1 MAIADTVWERLTRF
15 NVPHRRRRRRR
26 GGLGARLLDGA
37 AAVLRG
43 FGLVCVALIVGL
55 NALAGVLVPAIGWL
69 GRSIGRFVW
78 FWLLP
83 ALWRLARRTAS
94 FFWWRLPELVIAF
107 RRVILAGCLV
117 LVGLAVYAESRTS
130 YVEALLFSH
139 LNSGMNVALQ
149 PGPSE
154 SIRFPKSG
162 PYDERLGYSQLP
174 EFIASLTERRYSVD
188 NAARWS
194 PRLASFV
201 HEGAFPIYPEKDQAG
216 LRIVDRNGDRL
227 YGVQFPERTY
237 RSFAAIPPL
246 VVKSLL
252 FIEDRYLL
260 DQRYPEH
267 NPAIEWNRFALAA
280 AGRAASLVA
289 PHLRQGGG
297 STLATQIEKFRHSP
311 RGLTGGV
318 GEKFRQ
324 MLTASARAYSRGPDT
339 TNRRKEIITTYLN
352 STPLSSMP
360 GYGEVIGVPEALWI
374 WFGTDYAEATKVLNS
389 TPRNSKELARK
400 GEIYRQILS
409 LLLSERRPSYYLIAD
424 RDALG
429 VLTDKYLRVLYEA
442 GIIDPALRD
451 AALDAALHFQAQPP
465 PFRAVS
471 YVRQKATEDVRNKL
485 VTLLKLPDLYSLDRL
500 DLSAETAVDI
510 AAQARVSGVLQRLSD
525 PAFLRASG
533 MVGKQLLGDGN
544 PAKVTWSFVL
554 YQRGPDRSFVRIHA
568 DSLNKPFDI
577 NSGAKLMLGSTAKL
591 RTMISYLTIITDLHH
606 RLHALP
612 PRELTRLA
620 ASSSEDPLTAWAATY
635 LARTTSRGLQP
646 MLDAAMQRHYSG
658 APGSFFTGGGTQSF
672 GNFEESENY
681 DSPSVEQA
689 FQHSVNLAF
698 VRLLHDIVKYET
710 AASGVQVN
718 KLLSD
723 SDDPQ
728 REAYLKRFVNTDSRR
743 FLGRFYKD
751 YKGLD

>member
-1 MAIADTVWERLTRF
+1 MCFSLEVKDLSSSPRCFLLRGCFSLRDVQPGVCRGTDPDVSARKSDKHGHCRHGMGTAHAFQRAASQTS
-15 NVPHRRRRRRR
+15 PSPRRSRCALARRRRR
-26 GGLGARLLDGA
+26 GAARARAPVRRADRRLERARPCADTGC
-37 AAVLRG
+37 R
-43 FGLVCVALIVGL
+43 
-55 NALAGVLVPAIGWL
+55 LAR
-69 GRSIGRFVW
+69 RSTGRFVW

-83 ALWRLARRTAS
+83 ALGRLVRR
-94 FFWWRLPELVIAF
+94 FGIFLWWRLPELVVAF

-117 LVGLAVYAESRTS
+117 LLGLAVYAESRTS
-130 YVEALLFSH
+130 YLEAMLFSH

-174 EFIASLTERRYSVD
+174 EFITSLTERRYAVD

-201 HEGAFPIYPEKDQAG
+201 HKGAFPIYPEKDQAG
-216 LRIVDRNGDRL
+216 LRILDRNGDRL
-227 YGVQFPERTY
+227 YGAQFPERTY
-237 RSFAAIPPL
+237 RSFAGIPPL
-246 VVKSLL
+246 VIKSLL

-260 DQRYPEH
+260 DQPYAEH

-280 AGRAASLVA
+280 AGRAASVVA

-311 RGLTGGV
+311 RGLTGGI

-339 TNRRKEIITTYLN
+339 TPRRREIITTYLN

-374 WFGTDYAEATKVLNS
+374 WFGTDYTEATKVLNA
-389 TPRNSKELARK
+389 TPRNSKELAHK
-400 GEIYRQILS
+400 GEVYRQMLS
-409 LLLSERRPSYYLIAD
+409 LLLSERRPSYYLITD
-424 RDALG
+424 RDSLG
-429 VLTDKYLRVLYEA
+429 VLTDKYLRVLCDA
-442 GIIDPALRD
+442 GVIDPALRD
-451 AALDAALHFQAQPP
+451 AALDAELHFQSQPP
-465 PFRAVS
+465 PLKAVS

-485 VTLLKLPDLYSLDRL
+485 VSLLKLPDLYSLDRL
-500 DLSAETAVDI
+500 DLSAETSVDT
-510 AAQARVSGVLQRLSD
+510 AAQARVTGVLQRLSD

-554 YQRGPDRSFVRIHA
+554 YQRGSDRSFVRIHA
-568 DSLNKPFDI
+568 DSLNKAFDI

-591 RTMISYLTIITDLHH
+591 RTMITYLTIITDLHH

-635 LARTTSRGLQP
+635 LDEPA
-646 MLDAAMQRHYSG
+646 
-658 APGSFFTGGGTQSF
+658 
-672 GNFEESENY
+672 
-681 DSPSVEQA
+681 
-689 FQHSVNLAF
+689 
-698 VRLLHDIVKYET
+698 T
-710 AASGVQVN
+710 A
-718 KLLSD
+718 
-723 SDDPQ
+723 
-728 REAYLKRFVNTDSRR
+728 
-743 FLGRFYKD
+743 
-751 YKGLD
+751 